1 MSMLRNVTGGGCSK
15 LVISTLSATLGVE
28 KFLPCHCDEVG
39 TLSCQREGKSVF
51 TLSEVKGKTPLLKIR
66 RGVGVRSK
74 KAAFTLAE
82 VLITLGIIGVVAA
95 VTMPTV
101 IANINER
108 VNSERHANI
117 ALKVTQAME
126 QMRAHGLLN
135 NSYETTESFVD
146 ELQKYLKIAK
156 RCDSSHIADCWPT
169 QTVTDSNGEEFEV
182 SKAKTGKN
190 LSLTTTTNNVG
201 LVLADGASMILNYD
215 PSDVFTLD
223 VGEPV
228 SAYKKMLP
236 IGGGKEKEF
245 AYSTSVTG
253 SIDFVTDVN
262 GAKGPNKEKSDKYYD
277 IRNLRGANFSNG
289 CTGEEI
295 DGVGCV
301 AMILPDMWAF
311 AYGKECEKRNL
322 TSADEAA
329 VKNLLN
335 IDKYRNKSYWVG
347 APTTAV
353 GNGRYCWYD
362 YGSYKVSC
370 KSRKYDNYLNI
381 VCLQN

>member
-1 MSMLRNVTGGGCSK
+1 M
-15 LVISTLSATLGVE
+15 
-28 KFLPCHCDEVG
+28 PCHCDEVN

-66 RGVGVRSK
+66 RGVGVRSE

-117 ALKVTQAME
+117 AMKVTQAME

-135 NSYETTESFVD
+135 NSYGTTEAFVD

-156 RCDSSHIADCWPT
+156 RCDSSHIAECWPT
-169 QTVTDSNGEEFEV
+169 EKVIDSNGDEFEI

-190 LSLTTTTNNVG
+190 LSLSTSTNNVG
-201 LVLADGASMILNYD
+201 LVLADGASMILNYN
-215 PSDVFTLD
+215 PSEAFTLD
-223 VGEPV
+223 VGDGIT
-228 SAYKKMLP
+228 AYKKFLP

-245 AYSTSVTG
+245 AYSTNVTE

-262 GAKGPNKEKSDKYYD
+262 GGKGPNKEKSDKYYD

-289 CTGEEI
+289 CSGEEI

-301 AMILPDMWAF
+301 AMILPDMRAF
-311 AYGKECEKRNL
+311 DYGEECEKMNL

-335 IDKYRNKSYWVG
+335 IGKYRNSSYWVG
-347 APTTAV
+347 APTTTV
-353 GNGRYCWYD
+353 GDGRYCSYD
-362 YGSYKVSC
+362 YGSHKVSC
-370 KSRKYDNYLNI
+370 KSRKSDSYLHI
-381 VCLQN
+381 VCLHN